1 MKEILVLYYSQNGS
15 TKELAKIIARG
26 INSVDGVS
34 SRIKTVPS
42 IHLSQEKYIE
52 DNEYEEYANLKDL
65 EECDALALGSPVRFG
80 TMAASLKAFLE
91 STSAQWLTGALVG
104 KPACVFTSSSSL
116 HGGQESCLL
125 SMMLPLLHHGMMVLG
140 IPYTNT
146 QLITTSTGG
155 SPYGVTHFE
164 SPMGNVKLSKEE
176 RELAFNQ
183 GIRLANICKFLNHK
197 G

>member
-1 MKEILVLYYSQNGS
+1 MKEILVLYYSQHGS
-15 TKELAKIIARG
+15 TFELAKIIARG
-26 INSVDGVS
+26 INSVEGIS
-34 SRIKTVPS
+34 ARIRTVPS
-42 IHLSQEKYIE
+42 INASPEQFLINNDH
-52 DNEYEEYANLKDL
+52 EYANLNDL

-80 TMAASLKAFLE
+80 TMASSLKAFLE

-125 SMMLPLLHHGMMVLG
+125 SMMLPLLHHGMLVLG
-140 IPYTNT
+140 MPYTNT
-146 QLITTSTGG
+146 QLVNTTTGG
-155 SPYGVTHFE
+155 SPYGVTHLE
-164 SPMGNVKLSKEE
+164 SPMGNIKLSKEE

-183 GIRLANICKFLNHK
+183 GVRIANICKFLNQK

>member
-26 INSVDGVS
+26 INSIEGVNAKL
-34 SRIKTVPS
+34 KTVPS
-42 IHLSQEKYIE
+42 SNSLQ
-52 DNEYEEYANLKDL
+52 EEYLKIDEDEYVTLSDL
-65 EECDALALGSPVRFG
+65 EKCDALALGSPVHFG
-80 TMAASLKAFLE
+80 TMASSLKYFLE
-91 STSAQWLTGALVG
+91 STSSQWLTGALVG

-125 SMMLPLLHHGMMVLG
+125 SMILPLLHHGMLILG

-146 QLITTSTGG
+146 QLLTTTSGG
-155 SPYGVTHFE
+155 TPYGVTHFE
-164 SPMGNVKLSKEE
+164 SPVGNVKLTKEE

-183 GIRLANICKFLNHK
+183 GVRIANVCKFLNHK